1 MSTFVYETFNFTL
14 NPHPNTVARS
24 SLFCGN
30 TERKPFPGLW
40 VFVGNTCVSATLKPP
55 DCPQFSGNDHVSC
68 GSNNTVC
75 FCLFPGNSA
84 SSWGEGQ
91 AFKDCDWSMFP
102 SARIRLKQFLCVLC
116 RLQCSMERA
125 LREQGEKVY
134 LLRAESDR
142 HLTVIFSSSSLY
154 MSLFWQFNECR
165 AADAALSAA
174 LTSSLFCY
182 GTKRAPSFPIASIRH
197 LDVITTQRHKDF
209 ILVSPCVFMTLTL
222 CV

>member
-1 MSTFVYETFNFTL
+1 MCTFVNETFNFTL
-14 NPHPNTVARS
+14 NPHPNTVARF

-116 RLQCSMERA
+116 RLQWACSEGTGGKGLFAKSRKRQTSHCDF
-125 LREQGEKVY
+125 LLQQFVY
-134 LLRAESDR
+134 VAV
-142 HLTVIFSSSSLY
+142 LTV
-154 MSLFWQFNECR
+154 
-165 AADAALSAA
+165 
-174 LTSSLFCY
+174 
-182 GTKRAPSFPIASIRH
+182 
-197 LDVITTQRHKDF
+197 
-209 ILVSPCVFMTLTL
+209 
-222 CV
+222 